1 MHRFGVNVILKPTW
15 ILMCLQNNNFIG
27 DNEILNALSIGY
39 NKYNQYQVQLEL
51 NTLLKRVEAI
61 QRISQ
66 SLVRNID
73 MNDTQ
78 KTFWSS
84 EYLIE
89 KYLSLPKKHP
99 LSWEHHRNC
108 SVYPLL
114 DTVQN
119 RPSGFVAEQKCL
131 FSNENLRKYCTP
143 EEIELLTTSS
153 FTRKVKVCKRAKTV
167 LIEDL
172 IPWKGCAVSMIY
184 VLKMWNGKDWD
195 EFQTWKGGGHLSD
208 PSAPDNMM
216 SYWRR
221 PQSDFDLRLTR
232 ENGMRMKLPS
242 RIPEQPE

>member
-1 MHRFGVNVILKPTW
+1 LPLSRFDEGGGNWNVSDESMQRDERRFASFIAGIMHRFGVNVILKPTW

-89 KYLSLPKKHP
+89 KYLSLPKT
-99 LSWEHHRNC
+99 E
-108 SVYPLL
+108 L
-114 DTVQN
+114 DKNASMLERENAEILKLAMEQAAKMKQQQEA
-119 RPSGFVAEQKCL
+119 AEQVGL
-131 FSNENLRKYCTP
+131 ETGAIHQQPN
-143 EEIELLTTSS
+143 I
-153 FTRKVKVCKRAKTV
+153 
-167 LIEDL
+167 D
-172 IPWKGCAVSMIY
+172 
-184 VLKMWNGKDWD
+184 
-195 EFQTWKGGGHLSD
+195 
-208 PSAPDNMM
+208 
-216 SYWRR
+216 
-221 PQSDFDLRLTR
+221 DF
-232 ENGMRMKLPS
+232 E
-242 RIPEQPE
+242 